1 MRIEF
6 HRCRRHTRQHCSG
19 KLILPCF
26 PPLAPPPLAFHFI
39 AASFS
44 SCSTCI
50 GITHS
55 YTTNR
60 FLAHFADHHRRLFG
74 GPLLLVRDGR
84 LPRWIPADFGDR
96 TNVRG
101 RHVVRRAARR
111 RPRGLFQRDT
121 YAEINPETITVRAL
135 AMSNTLASG
144 ESNIGYSVRDDV
156 RRAGLGRKT
165 GGEIRERI

>member
-19 KLILPCF
+19 KLILLCF
-26 PPLAPPPLAFHFI
+26 PPPPPLPRSPPRIPLYRHLRPVFLELLDMDRLLTGYKP
-39 AASFS
+39 FS
-44 SCSTCI
+44 
-50 GITHS
+50 
-55 YTTNR
+55 R
-60 FLAHFADHHRRLFG
+60 PFRADHHRRLFG

-96 TNVRG
+96 TNVRR

-121 YAEINPETITVRAL
+121 YAEINPETITVRVLAMIHS
-135 AMSNTLASG
+135 AMSNTLA
-144 ESNIGYSVRDDV
+144 V
-156 RRAGLGRKT
+156 RRVEYRAFGPR
-165 GGEIRERI
+165 